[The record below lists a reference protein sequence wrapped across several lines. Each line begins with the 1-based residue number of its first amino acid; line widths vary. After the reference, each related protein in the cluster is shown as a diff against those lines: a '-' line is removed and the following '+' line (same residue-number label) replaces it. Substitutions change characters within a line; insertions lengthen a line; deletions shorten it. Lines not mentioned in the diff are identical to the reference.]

1 MLPIFFVGM
10 YWTPEN
16 IIWLGLWQHLQVGA
30 ALGVVG
36 GVLLVLLL
44 EPALAR
50 GAPSTTYCIPQQ
62 MPSPFLLSHYS
73 SAREVLLRTGAP

>member
-36 GVLLVLLL
+36 GVLLL

>member
-1 MLPIFFVGM
+1 MLAIFFVGM

-36 GVLLVLLL
+36 GVLL
-44 EPALAR
+44 PALAR

>member
-36 GVLLVLLL
+36 GVLLL

-50 GAPSTTYCIPQQ
+50 GAASTTYCIPQQ